1 MEFHPSFP
9 VVSSNIA
16 LLLIPSE
23 FGVYD
28 VKRLTKSCS
37 EFGGRQ
43 LNVCYTIFVLSAKIS
58 PSKMASSSKRAR
70 VSFISAEIAL
80 EKIFDDEDSADGMD
94 SGEESDLDRQIEVR
108 SQYRPSRNGRHRTC
122 CLEMRSCS
130 PQIALL

>member
-1 MEFHPSFP
+1 MLH
-9 VVSSNIA
+9 
-16 LLLIPSE
+16 
-23 FGVYD
+23 
-28 VKRLTKSCS
+28 
-37 EFGGRQ
+37 
-43 LNVCYTIFVLSAKIS
+43 NVHLSAKIS

-80 EKIFDDEDSADGMD
+80 EKIFYDEHTADGMD
-94 SGEESDLDRQIEVR
+94 SGEESDLHRQIEVG